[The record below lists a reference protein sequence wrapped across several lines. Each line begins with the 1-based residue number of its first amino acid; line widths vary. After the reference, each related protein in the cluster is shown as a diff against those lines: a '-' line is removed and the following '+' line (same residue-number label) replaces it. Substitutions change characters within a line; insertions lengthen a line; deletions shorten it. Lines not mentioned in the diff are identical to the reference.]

1 MQLPF
6 TVRIVPPT
14 RTDFKRLVRSRAAWL
29 VAMALL
35 LGTSASVF
43 FVLGSARR
51 SGPPVPSGRIRLVGV
66 PSDVTVAVDGQP
78 LAQASPVP
86 SLPAGE
92 HVVAF
97 HGERVVD
104 ASYDVVV
111 HPDATTT
118 LAPDLWLRHPRIAP
132 LRPTYPGSSI
142 VGASFLA
149 DGRIALVEALP
160 PGNDDQLWLVD
171 PNGAPRRVGPADQSH
186 AIALAPDGRRVAYLV
201 QGNTATTRRMGL
213 DEVWIAGSGGGD
225 ERRSFAL
232 PPDDPGESLVDLS
245 WAPDGQHLLIASRV
259 ADRSGGRWSRLRWLD
274 LANGEARELATFPG
288 DVVFGSYTW
297 SPVGDRVAFMT
308 RVGQT
313 SALCALDI
321 ASTTFQD
328 VAELGGG
335 AAASFPFA
343 PVAWSDDGQRLIYS
357 ARSATSAS
365 SGWLFGA
372 QPSIGLDAVDFP
384 RPISRRLG
392 SDLGQ
397 FPAVRADGA
406 VVLVDHPRSDAPY
419 VVRQLEPKGQSR
431 DLFSVAATPS
441 SAFAVL
447 WDLAHDQAILAT
459 RAANSTGSAPIDYWL
474 VRFGVEASR

>member
-35 LGTSASVF
+35 LGTSASAF
-43 FVLGSARR
+43 FVLGSAHR
-51 SGPPVPSGRIRLVGV
+51 SGPPAPSGRIRLIGV
-66 PSDVTVAVDGQP
+66 PAEVTVAVDGQP
-78 LAQASPVP
+78 LAQASAVRP
-86 SLPAGE
+86 LPAGE

-97 HGERVVD
+97 RGERVVD

-118 LAPDLWLRHPRIAP
+118 LAPDLWLRHPPIAP

-142 VGASFLA
+142 VGASFLT

-160 PGNDDQLWLVD
+160 PGDDDQLWLVD
-171 PNGAPRRVGPADQSH
+171 PNGAPRRVGPASQDR
-186 AIALAPDGRRVAYLV
+186 AIALSPDGRRVAYLV
-201 QGNTATTRRMGL
+201 QGNTATTRRMGP
-213 DEVWIAGSGGGD
+213 DEVWVADRGGED

-232 PPDDPGESLVDLS
+232 PRDDPGESLVDLS
-245 WAPDGQHLLIASRV
+245 WAPDGQHLLLASQV
-259 ADRSGGRWSRLRWLD
+259 ADRSGGRLSRLRWLD

-297 SPVGDRVAFMT
+297 SPAGGRVAFMI
-308 RVGQT
+308 RLGQT
-313 SALCALDI
+313 AALCALDI

-328 VAELGGG
+328 VADLGGG

-343 PVAWSDDGQRLIYS
+343 PVAWSDDGQRLIYT

-365 SGWLFGA
+365 PGWLFGA
-372 QPSIGLDAVDFP
+372 KPAIGLDAVDFP
-384 RPISRRLG
+384 RPINQHLG

-406 VVLVDHPRSDAPY
+406 VVLVDHARSDAPY
-419 VVRQLEPKGQSR
+419 VVRRVYPTSQTS
-431 DLFSVAATPS
+431 DLFSVTATPS

-459 RAANSTGSAPIDYWL
+459 RAANGTGSAPIDYWL
-474 VRFGVEASR
+474 VRFGAEASR

>member
-6 TVRIVPPT
+6 TVTIVPPT
-14 RTDFKRLVRSRAAWL
+14 RADLKRLARSQAAWV
-29 VAMALL
+29 VAIALF

-51 SGPPVPSGRIRLVGV
+51 SGPPVPSGRIRLIGV
-66 PSDVTVAVDGQP
+66 PVDVTVAVDGQS
-78 LAQASPVP
+78 LAPASPVP

-97 HGERVVD
+97 HGDRVVD

-111 HPDATTT
+111 HPDTTTT
-118 LAPDLWLRHPRIAP
+118 LAPDLWLRHPPITP

-142 VGASFLA
+142 VGASFLS
-149 DGRIALVEALP
+149 DGRIAMVEALP
-160 PGNDDQLWLVD
+160 PGDDDQLWLVD
-171 PNGAPRRVGPADQSH
+171 PNGAPRRVGPSDQSH
-186 AIALAPDGRRVAYLV
+186 AIALAPDGRRVAFLV
-201 QGNTATTRRMGL
+201 QGNTATTRRDGP
-213 DEVWIAGSGGGD
+213 DQVWIAGSGGED

-245 WAPDGQHLLIASRV
+245 WAPDGQHLLVASRV

-288 DVVFGSYTW
+288 DVVFGSYAW
-297 SPVGDRVAFMT
+297 SPAGDRVAFMT

-313 SALCALDI
+313 TALCALDI

-328 VAELGGG
+328 VAELGGNT
-335 AAASFPFA
+335 AASFPFA
-343 PVAWSDDGQRLIYS
+343 PVAWSDDGQRLIYT
-357 ARSATSAS
+357 ARSVPSAS
-365 SGWLFGA
+365 PGWLFGA
-372 QPSIGLDAVDFP
+372 KPSIGLEAVDFP
-384 RPISRRLG
+384 RPISQRLG

-397 FPAVRADGA
+397 FPGVRADGA
-406 VVLVDHPRSDAPY
+406 VVLIDHARSDAPY
-419 VVRQLEPKGQSR
+419 VVRQVKPTSQTP

-441 SAFAVL
+441 SSFAVL

-459 RAANSTGSAPIDYWL
+459 RAANSTAFAPINYWL